1 MCNHFSEICIFHWSS
16 ERLITDQHF
25 NIERAPVLENQG
37 RLAELRIDKLFSV
50 SVEVKEGMT
59 CIDLGSGTG
68 VFSFALANYVGEN
81 GVVYAVDDSNE
92 MLEYIR
98 KKNPPQNV
106 LLIHRDAG
114 DTGLESEMADVCLLA
129 FILHEVNTPD
139 RLINEAYR
147 LLKPKGKVLIVE
159 WKVEL
164 TPKGPPVDVRITKAK
179 LRQLFN
185 QSGFVDFT
193 YIDWSINHYVAV
205 GTR

>member
-1 MCNHFSEICIFHWSS
+1 MTN
-16 ERLITDQHF
+16 QHF
-25 NIERAPVLENQG
+25 NIERAPVLENQE
-37 RLAELRIDKLFSV
+37 RLAELRIDKLFSD
-50 SVEVKEGMT
+50 SVEIKEGMT
-59 CIDLGSGTG
+59 CVDLGSGTG

-98 KKNPPQNV
+98 KKQPPQNM

-114 DTGLESEMADVCLLA
+114 DTGLESEIADVCLLA

-139 RLINEAYR
+139 RLVNEAYR
-147 LLKPKGKVLIVE
+147 LLNPNGKVLIVE
-159 WKVEL
+159 WNAEH
-164 TPKGPPVDVRITKAK
+164 TPKGPPVDVRITKDK

-185 QSGFVDFT
+185 QSGFADFI

-205 GTR
+205 GIR